1 MTLRTIALAVVLM
14 GTVFVLFPAAL
25 VELNTAL
32 GWPRWQNVTARYGG
46 GVLILAGI
54 TAALHCS
61 RLFRHGGGTPVPTEP
76 PTRLVVGGLYRYSR
90 NPIFVADV
98 AILVGLFLHRG
109 ELSLLLYAGLVTV
122 FVHALVV
129 LREEPQLRRRFG
141 EDYARYE
148 RAVPRWIGLLSRA
161 SKKSHT

>member
-1 MTLRTIALAVVLM
+1 MKVSTIALAVVLM
-14 GTVFVLFPAAL
+14 GTVFVLLPAAL
-25 VELNTAL
+25 VELNAAL
-32 GWPRWQNVTARYGG
+32 GWPRWQSAAARHVG
-46 GVLILAGI
+46 GVLMLAGI
-54 TAALHCS
+54 TAAFHCL

-76 PTRLVVGGLYRYSR
+76 PSQLVVSSLYQYSR

-122 FVHALVV
+122 FLHALVV
-129 LREEPQLRRRFG
+129 LREEPELRRRFG

-148 RAVPRWIGLLSRA
+148 RAVPRWITPVRRTPRLP
-161 SKKSHT
+161 T